1 LTIYL
6 LAGLGFD
13 KRAFQNLQIADA
25 VISHLD
31 WMEPL
36 PYEKIEAYAAR
47 MIETQ
52 IAAEHRAQE
61 IIFIG
66 HSFGG
71 VLSQEMALQLPKT
84 KLVILISSIKSHRE
98 KPFWM
103 RYFYWLPVYWLIAKW
118 MIRLTAPIWSPWY
131 GYKTKTARKLL
142 VDMAMRFSNRY
153 HRWATR
159 TIAWWRAK
167 SKAELESKTL
177 RVVSIHGTKDLM
189 FPFKN
194 IAPIKY
200 PVEGGNHFMC
210 YHEATEVSK
219 LIKQELDK
227 HQVSET

>member
-1 LTIYL
+1 M

-13 KRAFQNLQIADA
+13 QRAFQNLKITDA
-25 VISHLD
+25 EVYQLD
-31 WMEPL
+31 WMDPL

-52 IAAEHRAQE
+52 ITAEHRAKE
-61 IIFIG
+61 IVFIG

-84 KLVILISSIKSHRE
+84 KLVLLISSIKSHSE

-103 RYFYWLPVYWLIAKW
+103 RFFYWLPIYWLIAKW
-118 MIRLTAPIWSPWY
+118 IIRLTAPIWSPWY

-142 VDMAMRFSNRY
+142 VEMAMRFSNRY

-159 TIAWWRAK
+159 TIAWWQAKPRA
-167 SKAELESKTL
+167 KTL
-177 RVVSIHGTKDLM
+177 RIVSIHGTKDLM

-194 IAPIKY
+194 ISPIKH

-210 YHEATEVSK
+210 YHEAAEVSQ
-219 LIKQELDK
+219 LIQVELNLHRD
-227 HQVSET
+227 SNP